1 MQQPFFLPYA
11 LRKER
16 KTFTIL
22 NVEKGGKE
30 RKKKSDLNFH
40 NVPLEKQVK

>member
-1 MQQPFFLPYA
+1 MQQPFFCLTPP
-11 LRKER
+11 RKER

-22 NVEKGGKE
+22 NVEKAGKE

>member
-11 LRKER
+11 PREER

-22 NVEKGGKE
+22 NVEKAGKE
-30 RKKKSDLNFH
+30 RKKKSGLNFH